1 MHKGLLVWNIILT
14 TVLVGGFLA
23 GYFFISSYHN
33 ATEQEMSVLHQNVNE
48 LSAVVAQQSEAINE
62 HAQIINGRMGSI
74 SEEVAAAIENN
85 DKVIQEMNSL
95 VQGYQEVINTSAAS
109 FEEILKNLESLS
121 ITKSE
126 EPSP

>member
-48 LSAVVAQQSEAINE
+48 LTAVVAQQSEAINE
-62 HAQIINGRMGSI
+62 HAQIINGRMESI

-109 FEEILKNLESLS
+109 FEEILKNLKSLS

>member
-23 GYFFISSYHN
+23 GYLFISNYYNTS
-33 ATEQEMSVLHQNVNE
+33 EQEMSVLHQNVNE

-62 HAQIINGRMGSI
+62 HAQIINGRMESI

-85 DKVIQEMNSL
+85 DKLIQEMNGL
-95 VQGYQEVINTSAAS
+95 VLEYQEVINTSAAS
-109 FEEILKNLESLS
+109 FEEILKNLKSLS